1 MQINQYTTYSI
12 LSFNEN
18 KNCIEQE
25 EIFSLIENFAKFK
38 TREQAKAFLRK
49 TYQIKDSLQQF
60 ELGTNCYLDIVENPK
75 KYSVR
80 IFYTKN
86 DEKECVIYN
95 YKK

>member
-18 KNCIEQE
+18 KKSTEQE
-25 EIFSLIENFAKFK
+25 DIFSLIENFSKFK
-38 TREQAKAFLRK
+38 TKEQAKDFLRK
-49 TYQIKDSLQQF
+49 TYQIKESIQQF
-60 ELGTNCYLDIVENPK
+60 ALGTNCYLDIIENSK

-86 DEKECVIYN
+86 EENECVIYN